1 MELTL
6 SVVQT
11 SMHSFVTPRELLTV
25 NFRYATTM
33 VFYTNGS
40 LIDGYAYAGFAFHWT
55 EGGGFGYK
63 IPSLAGIF
71 TAELSVLFV
80 TL

>member
-1 MELTL
+1 
-6 SVVQT
+6 
-11 SMHSFVTPRELLTV
+11 V
-25 NFRYATTM
+25 NFKYATSM

-40 LIDGYAYAGFAFHWT
+40 LIDGYAGFAFHWT
-55 EGGGFGYK
+55 EEGGFGYK

-80 TL
+80 TLRHIGEAAKFL